1 MKRFMFLLIA
11 IPVLEITLLVLSG
24 SVIGVWPTVGL
35 IIATGVI
42 GAWLAKREGTETI
55 RQAKR
60 ELMYGRIPSEAVLDG
75 ICILFGGVVLLTP
88 GFITDLLGF
97 ILLIPFT
104 RRWIKPF
111 LGRWLKSLFETRTF
125 FYMKR

>member
-1 MKRFMFLLIA
+1 MKLLVSLLIV
-11 IPVLEITLLVLSG
+11 IPALEIALLVLSG
-24 SVIGVWPTVGL
+24 SVIGVWPTIGL
-35 IIATGVI
+35 IIATGVM

-75 ICILFGGVVLLTP
+75 ICILVGGVVLLTP

-97 ILLIPFT
+97 ILLVPFT

-125 FYMKR
+125 FYITR

>member
-1 MKRFMFLLIA
+1 MKILAALLIIVPA
-11 IPVLEITLLVLSG
+11 LEIALLVFSG
-24 SVIGVWPTVGL
+24 NIFGVWPTVVL

-42 GAWLAKREGTETI
+42 GAWLAKRQGAETI

-75 ICILFGGVVLLTP
+75 ICILVGGVVLLTP
-88 GFITDLLGF
+88 GFLTDLLGF

-104 RRWIKPF
+104 RAIIKPF
-111 LGRWLKSLFETRTF
+111 LGRWLKSLFDMKTF
-125 FYMKR
+125 FYIRK

>member
-1 MKRFMFLLIA
+1 MKLLTFLLIV
-11 IPVLEITLLVLSG
+11 IPALEIALLVLSG

-60 ELMYGRIPSEAVLDG
+60 ELMYGKIPSEAVLDG
-75 ICILFGGVVLLTP
+75 ICILVGGVVLLTP

-125 FYMKR
+125 FYIKR

>member
-1 MKRFMFLLIA
+1 MKLLVSLLIV
-11 IPVLEITLLVLSG
+11 IPALEIALLVLSG
-24 SVIGVWPTVGL
+24 SVLGVWPTVGL
-35 IIATGVI
+35 IIATGVM

-55 RQAKR
+55 RQAKQ
-60 ELMYGRIPSEAVLDG
+60 ELMYGRIPNEAVLDG
-75 ICILFGGVVLLTP
+75 ICILVGGVVLLTP

-125 FYMKR
+125 FYIKR

>member
-1 MKRFMFLLIA
+1 MKLLMSLLIV
-11 IPVLEITLLVLSG
+11 IPALEIALLVLSG
-24 SVIGVWPTVGL
+24 SVIGVWPTAGL

-42 GAWLAKREGTETI
+42 GAWLAKREGAETI

-75 ICILFGGVVLLTP
+75 ICILVGGVVLLTP

-104 RRWIKPF
+104 RRLIKPF

-125 FYMKR
+125 FYIKR

>member
-1 MKRFMFLLIA
+1 MKLLMFLLIV
-11 IPVLEITLLVLSG
+11 IPALEIALLVLSG

-42 GAWLAKREGTETI
+42 GAWLAKREGIETI
-55 RQAKR
+55 RQAKQ
-60 ELMYGRIPSEAVLDG
+60 ELMYGRIPGEAVLDG
-75 ICILFGGVVLLTP
+75 ICILVGGIVLLTP